1 MFGGFFNR
9 MYYGDP
15 RKPDLEEADL
25 KKQRFKLFFLVLQIR
40 FWKIIQLNILFSVFW
55 LPAFLL
61 GYLQLMVTAETGE
74 PLSILFFAMLTL
86 GMMIAGP
93 ATAGTVYV
101 LRNWARDEHAWLFLD
116 FKDSWKRNW
125 KEAILIMLIN
135 GVALTLLYVNYAFYR
150 DLAGQNVLFLIINYF
165 MIVLAIIYA
174 MMSIYIFPLL
184 VTYKLSVKQI
194 YKNAF
199 IFTIVK
205 LPQTFAVFV
214 VMLAIFALS
223 IYYMFPIFI
232 LGLTFPVLIGVS
244 LANWVFDLYMN
255 RNSGDSG
262 EEYEQK
268 SVCEQQKQSSPV

>member
-15 RKPDLEEADL
+15 RKPDLKEEDL
-25 KKQRFKLFFLVLQIR
+25 KKNRFKLFFLVLQIR
-40 FWKIIQLNILFSVFW
+40 FWKIMQLNLLYSVFL

-74 PLSILFFAMLTL
+74 PLSILFFALLTL

-116 FKDSWKRNW
+116 FKDAWKRNW
-125 KEAILIMLIN
+125 KEAILIMFIN
-135 GVALTLLYVNYAFYR
+135 GTALTLLYVNYTFYR
-150 DLAGQNVLFLIINYF
+150 DLAGQNVWFLIINYF

-174 MMSIYIFPLL
+174 MMNIYIFPLL
-184 VTYKLSVKQI
+184 VTYKLTVKQI
-194 YKNAF
+194 FKNAF

-205 LPQTFAVFV
+205 LPQTFAIFV
-214 VMLAIFALS
+214 VILAIFALS
-223 IYYMFPIFI
+223 IYFMFPIFI
-232 LGLTFPVLIGVS
+232 IGLAFPALIGVS
-244 LANWVFDLYMN
+244 LANGVFDLYMN
-255 RNSGDSG
+255 R
-262 EEYEQK
+262 K
-268 SVCEQQKQSSPV
+268 SDDLE